1 MGKESNNFSNHPLS
15 QDLSECEMDTFKK
28 DKRSYSHNVGKKNRT
43 SNTENHWF
51 KQQWQKW
58 WEEERRKM
66 R

>member
-1 MGKESNNFSNHPLS
+1 
-15 QDLSECEMDTFKK
+15 MDTFKK
-28 DKRSYSHNVGKKNRT
+28 DTRSYSHNVGKKNRT